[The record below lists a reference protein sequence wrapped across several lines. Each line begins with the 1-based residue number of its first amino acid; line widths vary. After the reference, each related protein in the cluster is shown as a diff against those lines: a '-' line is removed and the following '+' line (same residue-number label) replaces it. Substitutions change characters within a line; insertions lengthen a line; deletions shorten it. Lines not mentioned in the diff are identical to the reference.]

1 MRQKQGGWW
10 VIHCIT
16 VDMLTAIQLVSND
29 NKESNTGPKGVDG
42 NRYFTEESCDFPTS
56 GSNNLLIGAFVTD
69 LKKPDRSLFFLFTCC
84 LPAEHTANG
93 VFLSTPQVNRQQEP
107 R

>member
-69 LKKPDRSLFFLFTCC
+69 LKKPDRSLFFFIYM
-84 LPAEHTANG
+84 
-93 VFLSTPQVNRQQEP
+93 LSTS
-107 R
+107 